1 MKSIKKIKFSTKS
14 KNLLNLKGKL
24 KNAEVLDQ
32 IVINFKQYKKDSSII
47 LKSIKRKKWD
57 NISLI
62 VRSSSISEDQDK
74 YSKAGMFLTIS
85 DIKGVDEINS
95 AVEKI
100 FSSYHNVCYK
110 DEVFIQP
117 FLKKVKSSGVI
128 FTRDINNNTPYIKI
142 NYDDSGGRS
151 DTITFWY

>member
-1 MKSIKKIKFSTKS
+1 
-14 KNLLNLKGKL
+14 
-24 KNAEVLDQ
+24 
-32 IVINFKQYKKDSSII
+32 
-47 LKSIKRKKWD
+47 
-57 NISLI
+57 
-62 VRSSSISEDQDK
+62 
-74 YSKAGMFLTIS
+74 MFLTIS

-151 DTITFWY
+151 DTITSGTGKIINYFFIISFIKKD